1 MNEHLE
7 LVYDT
12 HKRLWNSIA
21 FSLENMFR
29 KGNKNGNAIILFIC
43 ASAKPFT
50 VSFIVSFIV
59 PTIKHHLQY
68 QHTN

>member
-12 HKRLWNSIA
+12 HERLWNSIA

-29 KGNKNGNAIILFIC
+29 KCNKNGNAIILFIY
-43 ASAKPFT
+43 ASAKPFI
-50 VSFIVSFIV
+50 VSFIVSFTV

-68 QHTN
+68 QDTN